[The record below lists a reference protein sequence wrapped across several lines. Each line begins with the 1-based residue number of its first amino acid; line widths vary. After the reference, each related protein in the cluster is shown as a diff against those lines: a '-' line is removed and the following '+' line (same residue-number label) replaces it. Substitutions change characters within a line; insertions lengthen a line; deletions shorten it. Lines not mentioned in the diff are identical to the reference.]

1 MPQKEML
8 LNVDNSVIL
17 AFCWPACGGTV
28 AKNGPFAQR
37 PYNGFINAVTGSILE
52 FLALWAFISVAFG
65 HLQGAILNAPQEE
78 MLFTM
83 EMRPSKEQI
92 LMRHKKKCY

>member
-1 MPQKEML
+1 MALQGANRIVPQKEML

-52 FLALWAFISVAFG
+52 FLAFLG
-65 HLQGAILNAPQEE
+65 LHLGCFWQPPRSN
-78 MLFTM
+78 
-83 EMRPSKEQI
+83 S
-92 LMRHKKKCY
+92 